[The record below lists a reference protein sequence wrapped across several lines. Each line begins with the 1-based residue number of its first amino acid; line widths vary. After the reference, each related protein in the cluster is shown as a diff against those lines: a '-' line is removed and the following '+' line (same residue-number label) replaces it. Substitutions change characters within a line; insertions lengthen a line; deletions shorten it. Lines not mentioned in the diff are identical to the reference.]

1 MIQFSVQLRD
11 RIFVKGYGLL
21 AFAKYMGK
29 SVGKNLNNNLSGT
42 YSQNLFDH
50 DKQSATDALKTSSKR
65 VIKKQQNQ
73 QVINW

>member
-11 RIFVKGYGLL
+11 RIFVKGYGFL

-42 YSQNLFDH
+42 YSQKLFDH

-65 VIKKQQNQ
+65 VIKKQQKQ